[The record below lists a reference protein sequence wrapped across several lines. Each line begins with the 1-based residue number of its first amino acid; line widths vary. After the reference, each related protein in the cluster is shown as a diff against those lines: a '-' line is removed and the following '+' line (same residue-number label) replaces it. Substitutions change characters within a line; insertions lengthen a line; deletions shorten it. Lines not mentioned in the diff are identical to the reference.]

1 MAETL
6 YRKIGH
12 EIASRIADG
21 RYELGDFLPTEAE
34 LCAEFEVSH
43 HTVRDALKLLIERGL
58 VVRRAGSGSRVIARH
73 EPMVFAYVE
82 SDLRQ
87 VFSYPEDAVRE
98 NLSQLYV
105 SADAGLAALLRCPEK
120 TPWFR
125 IGAIRRHAE
134 TMAPICWTDFYLLPR
149 HADVVNLKEH
159 LTEPVYEQIERLHG
173 QKVQS
178 AEVDLSI
185 TRLTAEVAGHL
196 AQPAGSP
203 AMMIV
208 RRYRDDTGEPFETT
222 VTYHPEGDYHCRMG
236 FQRER
241 RIR

>member
-1 MAETL
+1 MADTL

-12 EIASRIADG
+12 EIAARIGDG
-21 RYELGDFLPTEAE
+21 HYEIGGFLPTEAQ
-34 LCAEFEVSH
+34 LCAEFTVSH
-43 HTVRDALKLLIERGL
+43 HTIRDALKLLVDRGL
-58 VVRRAGSGSRVIARH
+58 VVRRAGSGSRVIARQ
-73 EPMVFAYVE
+73 EPMVFAHIA
-82 SDLRQ
+82 SDLRH
-87 VFSYPEDAVRE
+87 VFSYPDNAVRE
-98 NLSQLYV
+98 NLSQDYMT
-105 SADAGLAALLRCPEK
+105 ADAALATLLRCTDR

-149 HADVVNLKEH
+149 HADIVDLKEH
-159 LTEPVYEQIERLHG
+159 LTMPVYEQIERLHG

-185 TRLTAEVAGHL
+185 ARLSEEVASHL
-196 AQPAGSP
+196 GKEPGSP
-203 AMMIV
+203 AMMII
-208 RRYRDDTGEPFETT
+208 RRYCDETGAPFETT
-222 VTYHPEGDYHCRMG
+222 ITYHPEGDYHCQMG